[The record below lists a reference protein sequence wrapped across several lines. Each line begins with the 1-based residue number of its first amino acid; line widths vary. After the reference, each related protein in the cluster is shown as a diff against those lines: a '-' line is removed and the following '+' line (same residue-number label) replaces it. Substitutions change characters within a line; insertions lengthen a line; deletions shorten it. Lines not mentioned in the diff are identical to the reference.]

1 MAITNGYCTLA
12 EFKIWATVRGGTTST
27 DTNDDAA
34 IEDIVEL
41 VSRYLDNATGRR
53 FFKNSTDE
61 TRYFWTDDSFSCR
74 VTDLSAAP
82 TTVSVDYD
90 NLRTYTDLSTTLDYE
105 LDPPNAALD
114 GKPYTIIKILSTTS
128 SAYFPTGQARAVKVT
143 AKFGFP
149 SVPEDIKNLTLA
161 IAHNVYQARSGQTSG
176 GNITITAAGVV
187 VRPQDVPAWGR
198 QIIAYYRQ
206 YQ

>member
-12 EFKIWATVRGGTTST
+12 EFKIWATVRGGAVST

-41 VSRYLDNATGRR
+41 VSRYLDNETGRR
-53 FFKNSTDE
+53 FYKNSTDE
-61 TRYFWTDDSFSCR
+61 TRYFQTDNSWCCEVD
-74 VTDLSAAP
+74 DLSTSP
-82 TTVSVDYD
+82 TTVSVDYSD
-90 NLRTYTDLSTTLDYE
+90 QRSYTDLDSGDYE
-105 LDPPNAALD
+105 LEPVNAALD
-114 GKPYTIIKILSTTS
+114 GKPYTQIEIAPTS
-128 SAYFPTGQARAVKVT
+128 DAYFPVSRRGVKVV

-161 IAHNVYQARSGQTSG
+161 IAHNVHQNRSGQSSP

-187 VRPQDVPAWGR
+187 IRPQDVPAWGQQVIR
-198 QIIAYYRQ
+198 NYRK
-206 YQ
+206 YR